1 MIGQYNIEVYRKK
14 NKCYVK
20 MVDIERE
27 ITQVELIN
35 LINEMLSIFV
45 SEEDKEVKY
54 ISRIVSEELDKFI
67 KKKVNRINI
76 SDIIHNRH
84 LREDYYN

>member
-1 MIGQYNIEVYRKK
+1 MIGQYNIEVYRKN
-14 NKCYVK
+14 NKCYLS
-20 MVDIERE
+20 MIDIERE
-27 ITQVELIN
+27 VTQVELIN